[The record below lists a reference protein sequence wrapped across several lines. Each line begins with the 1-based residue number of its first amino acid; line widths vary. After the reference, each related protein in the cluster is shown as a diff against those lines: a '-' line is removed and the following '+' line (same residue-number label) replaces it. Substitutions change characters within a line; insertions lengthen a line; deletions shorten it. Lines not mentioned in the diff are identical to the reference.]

1 MLTSPLPQTIF
12 LCVWQAVHLNI
23 PPPGEPAYKQIA
35 RRIGWSVFA
44 IIAPEMVA
52 LNAWLQYRDARL
64 LAKIINR
71 QRGLIPERPTR
82 TMSRRLLDYLRWLGN
97 KCGMLCIIPVLL
109 LDRLR
114 MLLWHSSESRA
125 SEREQ
130 RQAMIN
136 DINSQLDKDQLPWT
150 MDTAFY
156 ALGGG
161 GVALVDQS
169 ITTLASW
176 DFMAIAEQES
186 RSLLPLQRAV
196 LQDPSKASGLA
207 KFITCAQAFWFC
219 SQCIARL
226 SQNMA
231 ISLLELNT
239 FAHCISAFFIYV
251 FWWHKPYDVA
261 THVYIESTHR
271 QPVPRRHTLDRSR
284 NMNENMFVSFDIE
297 WAGPVRPLIMIL
309 TFLLYGAIHSLAWQ
323 YQFPTHAEQTIWRCA
338 SIATA
343 SSGLIAMV
351 TAIRNIMQDRERAVW
366 PRNVWAKSTCI
377 LLLAIAYLFGFIA
390 IAARSFLVVESFR
403 ALPNSPA
410 SIYEVPRWTAYIPH
424 I

>member
-23 PPPGEPAYKQIA
+23 PPPGEPAYKQVV
-35 RRIGWSVFA
+35 RRIGWSILA

-52 LNAWLQYRDARL
+52 LNACLQYREARQL
-64 LAKIINR
+64 TRYVNVS
-71 QRGLIPERPTR
+71 RGLRPAQSNRTGSER
-82 TMSRRLLDYLRWLGN
+82 LYNHLCWLGS
-97 KCGMLCIIPVLL
+97 KLGMLCIAPILA

-114 MLLWHSSESRA
+114 MLLRHSSKSRA
-125 SEREQ
+125 FEREQ
-130 RQAMIN
+130 RRLRLDNIE
-136 DINSQLDKDQLPWT
+136 SQLDEDRLPWT
-150 MDTAFY
+150 VNTAFY
-156 ALGGG
+156 AMSGGS
-161 GVALVDQS
+161 VVWIDRN
-169 ITTLASW
+169 IKTLTFWNIDMLATY
-176 DFMAIAEQES
+176 DP

-239 FAHCISAFFIYV
+239 FANCISAFFIYV
-251 FWWHKPYDVA
+251 FWWYKPYDVA
-261 THVYIESTHR
+261 THVYIESTH
-271 QPVPRRHTLDRSR
+271 VHRRKQLLCSRSR
-284 NMNENMFVSFDIE
+284 NMNDEMFSSND
-297 WAGPVRPLIMIL
+297 WAGAGFWRPLVMIL
-309 TFLLYGAIHSLAWQ
+309 IFLLYGAIHSLAWQ
-323 YQFPTHAEQTIWRCA
+323 YHFPTQAEEIIWRCA

-343 SSGLIAMV
+343 ASGLIVLV
-351 TAIRNIMQDRERAVW
+351 TILRGIVW
-366 PRNVWAKSTCI
+366 NRWTTARWTLSI
-377 LLLAIAYLFGFIA
+377 ARLLHAIAYLFGFIA